1 MISIVLLIKIIG
13 VICFAVVWLCMYRTI
28 RRTVRRLEYL
38 RAHCDARL
46 DALAQYTGLTEGG
59 GAPEAALA
67 ETRQKA
73 LEAERR
79 FTEGIASILN
89 FSHTSAQA
97 DVFTAQADVFMPEKG
112 MPADM
117 VAASDS
123 SLFGAA
129 AGRKGESCRR

>member
-59 GAPEAALA
+59 GAPEAALYGGH
-67 ETRQKA
+67 RQHPQFQPYICTSRCIYCTSRCIYA
-73 LEAERR
+73 G
-79 FTEGIASILN
+79 EG
-89 FSHTSAQA
+89 
-97 DVFTAQADVFMPEKG
+97 D
-112 MPADM
+112 
-117 VAASDS
+117 
-123 SLFGAA
+123 
-129 AGRKGESCRR
+129 AGGHGGCQ